1 MQCCADCSPI
11 NPCSVRSLSCYAF
24 VLRSMLFATSSHCH
38 SRYTNTE
45 QYSQSNV
52 LNCTLFLLFA
62 LHSYHLV
69 DYLFFIGTIGYINDL
84 RVNQM
89 GLEPIRRGEN
99 GYALIND
106 NKVPFAK
113 MWSPSLV
120 PKPKDWGPHVSVTVK
135 K

>member
-1 MQCCADCSPI
+1 
-11 NPCSVRSLSCYAF
+11 VKL
-24 VLRSMLFATSSHCH
+24 
-38 SRYTNTE
+38 TNTF
-45 QYSQSNV
+45 YDV
-52 LNCTLFLLFA
+52 LKLHSILLLA
-62 LHSYHLV
+62 LHNSYHLV

-120 PKPKDWGPHVSVTVK
+120 PKPKDWGPHVSVPVVK
-135 K
+135 VSVQTAI